1 MMPGVSV
8 PPAPEPASATQVM
21 GAAQVTGAAPA
32 KPRRSVYLESPEAM
46 RASAA
51 GETAGIPRPP
61 MRGDRKRIQL
71 FAAIAVI
78 VVLIAGIGTYAI
90 ASLGGDTPDSV
101 WVSSEK
107 GGGPQIEFQAF
118 EHPLGFRTKVPKTW
132 KPQWADKA
140 HTRIKFYDAS
150 GAMYLQL
157 YAQRTSAT
165 QQEIWSGG
173 EGYQKKKLQDYK
185 RLAFKPAKVGGKDA
199 LDWEFTYYNAQEKVT
214 RHILDRGIVINGT
227 SYQLYF
233 TAPEDKFET
242 NAPLLDAVAKSFEL
256 TS

>member
-1 MMPGVSV
+1 MMPGVTA
-8 PPAPEPASATQVM
+8 PPPQQEPASATQVM
-21 GAAQVTGAAPA
+21 GAAPA

-107 GGGPQIEFQAF
+107 GGGPQVEFQTF
-118 EHPLGFRTKVPKTW
+118 EHPLGFRTKVPKSW

-157 YAQRTSAT
+157 YAQKTSAS
-165 QQEIWSGG
+165 QQDIWSGG

-185 RLAFKPAKVGGKDA
+185 RLAFKPAKVAGKDA

-233 TAPEDKFET
+233 TAPEDKFEK
-242 NAPLLDAVAKSFEL
+242 NAPLLDEVSKSFEL
-256 TS
+256 TR